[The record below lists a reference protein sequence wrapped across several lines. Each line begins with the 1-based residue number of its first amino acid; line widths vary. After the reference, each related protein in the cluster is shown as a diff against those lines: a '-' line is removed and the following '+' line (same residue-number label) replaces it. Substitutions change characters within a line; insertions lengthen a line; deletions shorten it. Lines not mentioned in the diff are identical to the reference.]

1 MGSRIKIVGPKGAA
15 VTPTPRK
22 HYGLTYRCRFAG
34 RISALSGSGVLLIT
48 TVDLKGNEFLTIIY
62 IRGVEGLQF

>member
-1 MGSRIKIVGPKGAA
+1 

-48 TVDLKGNEFLTIIY
+48 TVDLKGHEFLTIIY